1 MGKIETLQK
10 TIIDKVQATGEAQV
24 QNHQA
29 TLSDQLDQFKARLA
43 DQLHHQKESYERN
56 ESRKFD
62 IRQQSLANELRNQ
75 KLTHKQG
82 LLKDIIREVAPQ
94 INEMAPE
101 EFIQLIQHV
110 IGKVDASRAFTLQLG
125 ANSKDKVSQEAVEGF
140 RAQFPQMQVTEEA
153 IANKSG
159 FLISQDGMNFNYL
172 FEDVVDELIPQLLIE
187 LEHELKA

>member
-82 LLKDIIREVAPQ
+82 LLKDIIR
-94 INEMAPE
+94 
-101 EFIQLIQHV
+101 
-110 IGKVDASRAFTLQLG
+110 
-125 ANSKDKVSQEAVEGF
+125 
-140 RAQFPQMQVTEEA
+140 
-153 IANKSG
+153 
-159 FLISQDGMNFNYL
+159 
-172 FEDVVDELIPQLLIE
+172 
-187 LEHELKA
+187 

>member
-43 DQLHHQKESYERN
+43 DQLLHQKDSYERN
-56 ESRKFD
+56 TSRQFE

-75 KLTHKQG
+75 KLMHKQG

-140 RAQFPQMQVTEEA
+140 RAQFPQMQVREET
-153 IANKSG
+153 IVNKSG

>member
-24 QNHQA
+24 QKHQA
-29 TLSDQLDQFKARLA
+29 TLSDQLDQFKTRLA
-43 DQLHHQKESYERN
+43 DQLLHQKESYERN
-56 ESRKFD
+56 ESRKFE

-110 IGKVDASRAFTLQLG
+110 IGKVDALRPFTLQFG
-125 ANSKDKVSQEAVEGF
+125 AHSKDKVSQEALDGF
-140 RAQFPQMQVTEEA
+140 RSQFPQLQVAEET
-153 IANKSG
+153 INNKSG

>member
-43 DQLHHQKESYERN
+43 DQLLHQKDSYERN
-56 ESRKFD
+56 TSRQFE

-75 KLTHKQG
+75 KLMHKQG
-82 LLKDIIREVAPQ
+82 LLKDIIREVAPH

-140 RAQFPQMQVTEEA
+140 RAQFPQMQVREET
-153 IANKSG
+153 IVNKSG

>member
-140 RAQFPQMQVTEEA
+140 RAQFPQMQVREET